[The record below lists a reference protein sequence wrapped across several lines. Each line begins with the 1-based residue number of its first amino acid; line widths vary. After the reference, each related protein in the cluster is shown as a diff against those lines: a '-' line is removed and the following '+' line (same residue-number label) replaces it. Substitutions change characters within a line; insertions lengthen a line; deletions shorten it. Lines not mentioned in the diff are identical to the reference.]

1 VTAEREIEIALTIIE
16 DTMSAFCERQ
26 LACCCFVKTGDGRER
41 SGKIEASVRH
51 LKTYLAS

>member
-1 VTAEREIEIALTIIE
+1 MTAEREIEIALTIIE